1 MGEGSGLNGADRR
14 RHRWE
19 SDRVI
24 VLLKPGN
31 AGGGKDPDFWCA
43 CRRRRGSVNWR
54 KPVKHRMRP
63 GAFRT
68 SCIVVP
74 RRGGDMDDARID
86 NLPYARDET
95 SRKAGC
101 GKSACPV

>member
-24 VLLKPGN
+24 VPLKPGN

-43 CRRRRGSVNWR
+43 C
-54 KPVKHRMRP
+54 
-63 GAFRT
+63 
-68 SCIVVP
+68 
-74 RRGGDMDDARID
+74 
-86 NLPYARDET
+86 
-95 SRKAGC
+95 
-101 GKSACPV
+101 